1 MGNNTLAGVLSLQQD
16 GVQTVIW
23 QRGWWGWGWKK
34 LFSTEQPIPEFLDL
48 SQRLEQGSGVEAR
61 PS

>member
-23 QRGWWGWGWKK
+23 QGVGWGWKK